1 MRTCLLLLS
10 CVWWLAACVETDLG
24 PAPDPDPD
32 PQPVPPIKP
41 NPEPGAQPEPVVGGQ
56 PEPQP
61 EVQPEPVPDPFP
73 PQPGPPEP
81 DGPQPESLEPESPEP
96 QPPEPPE
103 PDAPQPEA
111 PEPQPMPEPAPQPP
125 MTECMVATDCAD
137 NAQCFGLRCL
147 PANEVCYCAA
157 RTGPD
162 SATLVPDEECSK
174 WGLPEFFNQDVPWEG
189 SDQTYFEL
197 RNSIVPLCE
206 APGMSAT
213 GVACTAHTE
222 CQQALCIDD
231 GSEMEFCS
239 RRCMS
244 DDDCAGLRC
253 GQNPLGLRLCTR

>member
-1 MRTCLLLLS
+1 MRTRLLLLS

-32 PQPVPPIKP
+32 PQPGPPVLP
-41 NPEPGAQPEPVVGGQ
+41 PPQPEAQPEAL
-56 PEPQP
+56 PEPEAPEPEAPQP
-61 EVQPEPVPDPFP
+61 DPVPDPL
-73 PQPGPPEP
+73 PPEP
-81 DGPQPESLEPESPEP
+81 DPQPEEPEAPEPES
-96 QPPEPPE
+96 
-103 PDAPQPEA
+103 PQPEA
-111 PEPQPMPEPAPQPP
+111 PEPDAPEPEAPQPEPEPVPQPP
-125 MTECMVATDCAD
+125 MTECMVAADCPGD
-137 NAQCFGLRCL
+137 AQCFGLRCL
-147 PANEVCYCAA
+147 PANQVCYCAA

-206 APGMSAT
+206 VPGASAT
-213 GVACTAHTE
+213 GAACMAHTE

-231 GSEMEFCS
+231 GSNMKFCTQ
-239 RRCMS
+239 RCVS

-253 GQNPLGLRLCTR
+253 GQNGLGLRLCTR